1 MWMKERSTSRVL
13 CNHNL
18 IKLKWIFLQDCYK
31 TSYALQ
37 YWVLGCWDKKK
48 IKIDNWKFKQIGF
61 KIKNLLKKYMRKSHS
76 INIALRENGS
86 I

>member
-13 CNHNL
+13 CNYKL

-48 IKIDNWKFKQIGF
+48 N
-61 KIKNLLKKYMRKSHS
+61 
-76 INIALRENGS
+76 
-86 I
+86 

>member
-1 MWMKERSTSRVL
+1 MLYNIE
-13 CNHNL
+13 
-18 IKLKWIFLQDCYK
+18 
-31 TSYALQ
+31 
-37 YWVLGCWDKKK
+37 YWVVEIKKY

-61 KIKNLLKKYMRKSHS
+61 KIKNLLKKYMRKCHS

>member
-1 MWMKERSTSRVL
+1 MLYNIE
-13 CNHNL
+13 
-18 IKLKWIFLQDCYK
+18 
-31 TSYALQ
+31 
-37 YWVLGCWDKKK
+37 YWVVEIKKK
-48 IKIDNWKFKQIGF
+48 FKIDNWKFKQIGF

>member
-1 MWMKERSTSRVL
+1 MNFFYKIA
-13 CNHNL
+13 
-18 IKLKWIFLQDCYK
+18 IKLVMLYNIE
-31 TSYALQ
+31 
-37 YWVLGCWDKKK
+37 YWVVEIKKY

>member
-1 MWMKERSTSRVL
+1 MNFFYKIA
-13 CNHNL
+13 
-18 IKLKWIFLQDCYK
+18 IKLVMLYNIE
-31 TSYALQ
+31 
-37 YWVLGCWDKKK
+37 YWVVEIKKK